1 MIESLT
7 RIAAGVCVGSILGSF
22 VTNWGVRAARGEQAM
37 IGRSRCDT
45 CAAPLDFVT
54 SAPIVSF
61 AILGGRCKACRA
73 PIDPV
78 HPLGETAG
86 ALIGAFALLAP
97 SPAEGALAAGLGFT
111 VLAASVIDAK
121 TLRLPNALMAATAL
135 LALGLAIVR
144 HEWIPGLAAAL
155 VVGGGLAA
163 VRLGVRSGGQPGL
176 GLGDVKL
183 AAALA
188 LWLGLASSWMLV
200 VAAALGL
207 AAMKIKRPAGGK
219 LAFGPWIAL
228 GAGVVG
234 SAREWNGWTAWM

>member
-1 MIESLT
+1 MIESLA

-22 VTNWGVRAARGEQAM
+22 VTNWGVRAARREQALV
-37 IGRSRCDT
+37 GRSRCDT
-45 CAAPLDFVT
+45 CATPLDFVM

-61 AILGGRCKACRA
+61 VILGGRCKACRA
-73 PIDPV
+73 PIDPA
-78 HPLGETAG
+78 HLLGECAG
-86 ALIGAFALLAP
+86 AVIGAFALLAP
-97 SPAEGALAAGLGFT
+97 SPAEGALIAALGCT

-121 TLRLPNALMAATAL
+121 TLRLPNALMVAAAVF
-135 LALGLAIVR
+135 ALGLAIVR
-144 HEWIPGLAAAL
+144 HQLIPGLGAAL

-183 AAALA
+183 ASALA

-207 AAMKIKRPAGGK
+207 AAMKIRRPVGGK

-228 GAGVVG
+228 GAGIVG
-234 SAREWNGWTAWM
+234 LAREWNGWTAWM